1 MKIVIV
7 GAGFTGMQLARTL
20 VAEDNAVVLIDND
33 AERVRHAGDQ
43 LDCLV
48 VQAEGNNLGALEE
61 AGIASADALVTLTE
75 DDEINMITCSLVD
88 AVYPRL
94 LKIARVRNYAYYMGA
109 AATSRRHAEAF
120 SGGRRPLFGIDR
132 MLHPDVEAAAAIGRA
147 MAHGAIGDV
156 TGLGGGFGIT
166 NLPVGAGSRLD
177 GVALRGLNA
186 LEDWHY
192 LVAYVETAAGASLPS
207 GDTVLHAGDHIGVIS
222 RTADI
227 HALPDFVAADSESF
241 GRIAVFG
248 AGRIGSLV
256 LDSRLG
262 GPKGPWRERLLG
274 KGTPGGR
281 LLLVDADP
289 HRCREAAEA
298 YPGVHVLCGDIL
310 DDDLLDEE
318 DIGSC
323 DLLVAASDNYD
334 RNLIAAAYLKSR
346 GVKKTIA
353 LTADSAFGG
362 IARKLGIDVAVP
374 VRDTLVDSI
383 MSHLRGKNVKSVHT
397 VCNRQFE
404 IVACDLSERSPV
416 AGKSLREIARPGD
429 YLVLLVRPPN
439 GGESIVPR
447 GDTVLQAGSHVV
459 LITRAGDGRVLRQF
473 GGER

>member
-48 VQAEGNNLGALEE
+48 VQAEGNNLDALEE
-61 AGIASADALVTLTE
+61 AGVASADALVTLTE

-88 AVYPRL
+88 AVYPEI

-109 AATSRRHAEAF
+109 AATSRRHAAAF

-166 NLPVGAGSRLD
+166 NLPVGAGSPLD
-177 GVALRGLNA
+177 GIALRGLAA
-186 LEDWHY
+186 LEDWRY
-192 LVAYVETAAGASLPS
+192 LVAYVETASGASLPS

-222 RTADI
+222 RTAEI
-227 HALPDFVAADSESF
+227 HALPDFVAAESERF
-241 GRIAVFG
+241 DRIAVFG

-256 LDSRLG
+256 LDSRLNG
-262 GPKGPWRERLLG
+262 RRSLWRERLLG
-274 KGTPGGR
+274 KGGGGR
-281 LLLVDADP
+281 LLLVDSDP
-289 HRCREAAEA
+289 RRCREAAEA
-298 YPGVHVLCGDIL
+298 YPGARVLCGDVL
-310 DDDLLDEE
+310 DDDLIGEE

-323 DLLVAASDNYD
+323 DLLVAASDNYE

-346 GVKKTIA
+346 GVSKTIA

-362 IARKLGIDVAVP
+362 IARKLGIDVSVP

-383 MSHLRGKNVKSVHT
+383 MSHLRGKNVKAVHT

-404 IVACDLSERSPV
+404 IVECDVSERSAA
-416 AGKSLREIARPGD
+416 AGKTLREFASPGD
-429 YLVLLVRPPN
+429 YLVLLVRAPE
-439 GGESIVPR
+439 GGESVVPH
-447 GDTVLQAGSHVV
+447 GDTVLQAGAHIVV
-459 LITRAGDGRVLRQF
+459 ITRAGDSRILRKF
-473 GGER
+473 GEDR